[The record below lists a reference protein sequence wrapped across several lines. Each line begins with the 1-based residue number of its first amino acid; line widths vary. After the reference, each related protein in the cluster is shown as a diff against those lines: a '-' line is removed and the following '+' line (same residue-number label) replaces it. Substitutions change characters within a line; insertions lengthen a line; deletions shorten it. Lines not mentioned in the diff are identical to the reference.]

1 MVNVYTFNG
10 DKRHSNDS
18 DMPCNKK
25 GCTTEERASC
35 CGCPEQIAYERK
47 KKAEQMGGDLP

>member
-1 MVNVYTFNG
+1 MVNVYTFREG
-10 DKRHSNDS
+10 GYDP

-47 KKAEQMGGDLP
+47 KKAEQKGGDPS